1 MPRHSARTAAES
13 LPAVRRR
20 SAVRPSPRRRPERQ
34 TLQRLVSGPWD
45 TGFDFG
51 ASKETMIT
59 ERQSITLRMD
69 STNILNHPA
78 FTVAD
83 QIVTSTTFGQ
93 VGTSIFGRRVF
104 QFTLQY
110 RF

>member
-1 MPRHSARTAAES
+1 
-13 LPAVRRR
+13 L
-20 SAVRPSPRRRPERQ
+20 
-34 TLQRLVSGPWD
+34 
-45 TGFDFG
+45 G
-51 ASKETMIT
+51 ASKVTRIT

-69 STNILNHPA
+69 ASNILNHTA

-93 VGTSIFGRRVF
+93 VSSTIFGRRVF